1 MGGVHIAR
9 LPASPEEF
17 KRLYPERYA
26 QAYAEPSSG
35 PIPSRIDPNAMA
47 TVELSY
53 SCRRRQTDKQT
64 APSPLDMQNPMHMMS
79 AIANIMSMR
88 TPGLQMQTLA
98 SDGRYL
104 PRCARPQHMLSDT
117 APTLPTDR
125 IQRPPPQIL
134 ERLPSQRISTEG
146 PIISEVDNEDEG
158 DDQAHLT

>member
-1 MGGVHIAR
+1 MGGVHIER

-26 QAYAEPSSG
+26 QAYPEPSSG

-64 APSPLDMQNPMHMMS
+64 APSPLDMQNPMLMS

-117 APTLPTDR
+117 ASPLPIDR
-125 IQRPPPQIL
+125 IQRPPQIL
-134 ERLPSQRISTEG
+134 ERSSSERISTEG
-146 PIISEVDNEDEG
+146 PTISEVDEG